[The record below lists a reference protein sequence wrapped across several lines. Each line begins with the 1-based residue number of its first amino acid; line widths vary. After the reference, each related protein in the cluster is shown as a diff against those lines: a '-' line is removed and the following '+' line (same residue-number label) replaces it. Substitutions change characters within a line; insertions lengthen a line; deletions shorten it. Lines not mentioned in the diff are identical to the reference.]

1 MYLDLPLRPRRNAP
15 GTVLSGRRRGPITT
29 NFMSLTQGRYR
40 RYADAQQQV
49 IDLPYGNQQFSMT
62 LGVPQGQSTL
72 ADVAGRLTS
81 TQLGT

>member
-1 MYLDLPLRPRRNAP
+1 
-15 GTVLSGRRRGPITT
+15 
-29 NFMSLTQGRYR
+29 
-40 RYADAQQQV
+40 V